1 MSDAIKALENLAA
14 PTGAGLFAVVPS
26 QPAVAA
32 AGAAAAMRSGDDQ
45 TQTGQQHDAG
55 PDHARLLAEMVQALQ
70 DRDVELHYSVD
81 PELKRVVVELRDR
94 ADGTVLRQI
103 PSEELLQL
111 ARRLKDGLGG
121 LIEAQA

>member
-1 MSDAIKALENLAA
+1 MTDAIKAIENLAA
-14 PTGAGLFAVVPS
+14 PKGGGRLVVVPP

-32 AGAAAAMRSGDDQ
+32 TVAAASMRSGSEQ
-45 TQTGQQHDAG
+45 AQTGQHASEAG
-55 PDHARLLAEMVQALQ
+55 HAQLLAEMVQALQ
-70 DRDVELHYSVD
+70 ERDVELHYSVD

-121 LIEAQA
+121 LIETQA

>member
-1 MSDAIKALENLAA
+1 MTDAIKAIENLAA
-14 PTGAGLFAVVPS
+14 PKGGGLLVVVPT

-32 AGAAAAMRSGDDQ
+32 TVAAASMRSGSEQ
-45 TQTGQQHDAG
+45 AQTGQHDSEAG
-55 PDHARLLAEMVQALQ
+55 HAQLLAEMVQALQ
-70 DRDVELHYSVD
+70 ERDVELHYSVD

-121 LIEAQA
+121 LIETQA

>member
-1 MSDAIKALENLAA
+1 MTDAIKAIENLAA
-14 PTGAGLFAVVPS
+14 PKGGGLLVVVPP

-32 AGAAAAMRSGDDQ
+32 TVAAASMRSGSEQ
-45 TQTGQQHDAG
+45 AQTGQHDSEAG
-55 PDHARLLAEMVQALQ
+55 HAQLLAEMVQALQ
-70 DRDVELHYSVD
+70 ERDVELHYSVD

-121 LIEAQA
+121 LIETQA